1 MKSGQRAGDFV
12 VIWKSDS
19 QSALLTVKSDPY
31 APLPADLDHLLWL
44 HWSTRA
50 EKQSSICDDGITG
63 SHEHLRATFR
73 VISTANTE
81 LISEKQSAQSRT
93 TSVFYSLFSDFRF
106 AKKKKKERIN
116 WRSHAKK
123 LRWAFPKAHLINVP
137 ASCGVTLTCATWDD
151 CSRHLFLNFLMHL
164 LRKPTI

>member
-1 MKSGQRAGDFV
+1 MSTLSLAMKFIDNGVSKRRCQWTSSQVKSGQRAGDFV
-12 VIWKSDS
+12 VIWKSDY
-19 QSALLTVKSDPY
+19 QSTLQTVKSDPY
-31 APLPADLDHLLWL
+31 APLPADLDYLLWL

-50 EKQSSICDDGITG
+50 EKQSAICDDGITG

-106 AKKKKKERIN
+106 AKKKKKEN
-116 WRSHAKK
+116 K
-123 LRWAFPKAHLINVP
+123 LKIAFEETPLSLSKGTSN
-137 ASCGVTLTCATWDD
+137 
-151 CSRHLFLNFLMHL
+151 
-164 LRKPTI
+164 